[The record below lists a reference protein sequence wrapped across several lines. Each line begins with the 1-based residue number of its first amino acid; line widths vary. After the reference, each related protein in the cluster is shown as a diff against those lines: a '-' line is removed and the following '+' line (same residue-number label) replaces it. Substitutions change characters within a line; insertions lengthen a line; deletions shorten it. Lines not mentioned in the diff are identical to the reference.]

1 MGLDEAELV
10 ARSQDGDLAAFNRIV
25 ERYQGLVYN
34 VAARITGN
42 RTSAEDV
49 AQETFTSAYRSI
61 RRFRGGSLRAWLTRI
76 ASNLSIDAIRSSRRR
91 PEESLDEHLLN
102 PAFQPVSAVESPEQ
116 RALSNE
122 LSDEIQRAIMAVP
135 EEQRALL
142 VLIDVQGM
150 SYEEAAQA
158 VGVSVGT
165 VKSRLSRARAR
176 VRGHLRQHRELLPGR
191 FRHI

>member
-1 MGLDEAELV
+1 MGFDEAELV

-25 ERYQGLVYN
+25 EHYEGLVYN

-102 PAFQPVSAVESPEQ
+102 PAFQPASDAESPEQ
-116 RALSNE
+116 RVLSNE
-122 LSDEIQRAIMAVP
+122 LADEIQQAITATP
-135 EEQRALL
+135 EDQRVLL

-150 SYEEAAQA
+150 SYEDAAEA
-158 VGVSVGT
+158 VGISVGT
-165 VKSRLSRARAR
+165 VKSRLSRARDR
-176 VRGHLRQHRELLPGR
+176 VRGHLRQRRELLPDR
-191 FRHI
+191 FRHM